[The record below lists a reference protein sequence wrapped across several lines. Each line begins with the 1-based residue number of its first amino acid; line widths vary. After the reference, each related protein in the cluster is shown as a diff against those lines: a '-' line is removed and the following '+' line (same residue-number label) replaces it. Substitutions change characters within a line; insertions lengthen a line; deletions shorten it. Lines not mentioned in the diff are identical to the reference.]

1 MTFSHENVISWVSG
15 ELRRS
20 KEEGITISKL
30 FEGIEKNAHVNEDS
44 KVSLWSDLVCDENI
58 LLLDGKE
65 TQLSKS
71 PLRKLGLE
79 DVLALGLGEKRIYMR
94 QKVKLTNDN
103 NPKPSGAEEDQS
115 LAPHIHVQSRD
126 ITTTPSASQVNMS
139 QAVSTIQAQP
149 TELGSSF
156 PMNNEGG
163 IELSRNKSR
172 LPQTELL
179 HNDSTDSRSNSEVS
193 LEPVIVPS
201 TPVGRERETTKANSI
216 KKIDSNLKKATYTP
230 YEQIRYEAGISG
242 AYINPKVTGSAE
254 PTRGRPIKRPRLIVF
269 KSEMLKDPTWLE
281 RRKGTW
287 HEYFAEAIA
296 SQIIDAEDSNHGLLK
311 RKTESKFRI
320 TISDTEA
327 TPKRRR
333 ISKKT
338 KNSTPFSPCQKLAE
352 KKIQSKEEMNRQDS
366 DDNETNK
373 NKSTPNLAGPSG
385 KQESQKKIVT
395 RRTLIIK
402 SNQSLVNP
410 RPSRAS
416 TMNSSIQSED
426 QDNISIPSGLNK
438 LDSHLNLPAT
448 GNNTPSAS
456 KSSIISSMPRRRSSR
471 VESTQPQ
478 AIQDNNNMGNYNQS
492 SIEGDDLILRASLA
506 SNEGVRRD
514 LSVNTPVSASSSKT
528 SRRSNKLNQNHIT
541 SQSAI
546 RTRASPKKA
555 QLDSADDAIVSTSYI
570 SSNHLQSPGE
580 TSEQPIIDVVHNQKL
595 TGKASDKIS
604 NKINDA
610 LRDENL
616 LPSSPEKSTLSTIED
631 DSSPHSQAL
640 VRPCL
645 SLLNKDIGK
654 KYGPAPYGSPD
665 VSAPNKLA
673 TLRSALSAAETNTS
687 TDVIAVLRDIECSEI
702 TKTVSPTSDIQSQNS
717 FSKEGKIIRPEAPQK
732 SLSPEADI
740 SSMQSESEGPMAPQ
754 TENSPEKMKGKRSH
768 FQAIQHEQSPLAGNQ
783 PKKLKLNLK
792 KRTRGS
798 EPSNNV
804 ESNLTEAAAIQFP
817 PESARLTCIYQG
829 KAGNLIL
836 SENKQT
842 LRFLSVH
849 QSSDSEIFKLD
860 ISDIAQNPITSIT
873 GSVPMELRI
882 KEGSQG
888 SEIIIHT
895 FEFPPTTTAIESANN
910 MRAKIVTG
918 IVACKLRSGQDY
930 NHPVQIKEE
939 MQKPYKCETCE
950 KRFKNQNGLEYHV
963 SKAATT
969 CNPNFDPQIG
979 PGKRGR
985 KKRKQSPDT
994 SNNKAQEGEDAP
1006 PPIDPQ
1012 QTNPEQDHEK
1022 HDSSDDAGSSSESD
1036 ASVMSWAMKNSTS
1049 GVGRIRKA
1057 RELESSETLASR
1069 KIDFNNKNPKESEAF
1084 EENERNLA
1092 TSVDKMDILLAVP
1105 QSSKTPLDSIAEKVF
1120 LSSTM
1125 ESNRYE
1131 ALMLSLV
1138 QANNN
1143 IFPGDQSLWFCL
1155 IALWLKQPKFSQPS
1169 DGLVSA
1175 PEYKECNQLLDN
1187 LIETKRLERNYFTI
1201 QGQDGKHYTRCIIST
1216 PGTDLKSH
1224 CGKELSRLIKECV
1237 PSHYV
1242 PPQFSPGE
1250 SILSKLRDLNDKNSI
1265 ASSNLKDNTVTS
1277 HPGFQSLVLPSNLAD
1292 LGSCTNPDNQLVDI
1306 EMVETEKE
1314 PADSANDEMA
1324 TTPKE
1329 LNQPRTK
1336 TWNSKISEGLR
1347 RYHQSLGRTSKPRLA
1362 RKKPNSQGAK
1372 GTKKCSSPDVSEQ
1385 TWNCAQFYLQDPDTG
1400 TWDQLNSS
1408 FLGISLVSSESP
1420 RVFIESI
1427 TYMQEE
1433 NGTWSNRPI
1442 GHGMSTNYS
1451 ASAPFPTTP
1460 NALDKIR
1467 CVERKPRTR
1476 RSTAKTLSKSE
1487 VHRPLRQS
1495 KRLTEETPISKTR
1508 STRKSKAK
1516 VTESVP
1522 AIDVNATKSDSIA
1535 PMRKI
1540 HAEDKAIEETPCD
1553 HHEPS
1558 SISERSK
1565 RYLTRSQGDKNSQ
1578 ISPEITAR
1586 EPLNPSAKPA
1596 AHTNTA
1602 LCNSDIIRFYEP
1614 KKHGLEAV
1622 KNPGLDTLPSSFG
1635 LFNSAC
1641 EKTTQK
1647 VFNCMACYSEI
1658 NFIAPLPVDPAC
1670 SFEDGSWTA
1679 TGNLSEKDDNYEVR
1693 WDEQT
1698 AFDMNSIPYREM
1710 SYSLT
1715 FDEVVPKPPDIKV
1728 QKQSSQSRCKQSNNS
1743 SRQRCTRLLT
1753 HLNVDFWGIGDHPES
1768 SSHFLGI
1775 PMAAGDEVA
1784 KLRKRNAHDSMSLA
1798 IEKRFIIAVIVIR
1811 ALTGGI
1817 ECLTDWVLVSLLFPK
1832 FSLNFMRGHWKQ
1844 LLIRH
1849 KKIIDRLE
1857 SDFQEAFVTAY
1868 ESGEIA
1874 AIDYDDLQSYDWNKL
1889 IDWTMN
1895 TVDTSF
1901 SHKPVTIPNSRAELQ
1916 TRYAMEVIDHKE
1928 TWRDKWFETNA
1939 ATYRRLDY
1947 ASFHALSIPVMK
1959 RSELD
1964 SKIEPA
1970 DLTVAKSWF
1979 RAMALSPEDENSS
1992 VIMEKKM
1999 LSFGNNLCEKALA
2012 ALIESKVIIQRSKK
2026 RPNSGSRNYETTEI
2040 FSRSLRREVKP
2051 KCLRDASVFKRY
2063 LDSEFRS
2070 GKKCVRV
2077 DYMAW
2082 DGDIMVISNLQ
2093 ARERIELIAMGVPRE
2108 KFGLTEGGYETKKI
2122 PRERLRFELD
2132 IYPTSSYIYDDENEI
2147 LKNAIDLGP
2156 PRGKQTALPV
2166 WYSIN
2171 ETVISAVWKDI
2182 YSAIAQVLALRAGVD
2197 IPELVRIFTPTMEQW
2212 EIKLLIDW
2220 GEKIGLFCRLHE
2232 SIDGWIAGEW
2242 WWAYAMT
2249 LFANDRF
2256 TVGQDVRHEPKDPF
2270 SMKGRL
2276 SS

>member
-1 MTFSHENVISWVSG
+1 MTLSHESVISWVLG

-20 KEEGITISKL
+20 EEEGITISKL
-30 FEGIEKNAHVNEDS
+30 FEGIENYAHVNEDT
-44 KVSLWSDLVCDENI
+44 KVSLWSDLVCDKNI

-65 TQLSKS
+65 TELSKS

-79 DVLALGLGEKRIYMR
+79 DVLALGLGEKRIYIR
-94 QKVKLTNDN
+94 QKVKLTNDDN
-103 NPKPSGAEEDQS
+103 LKPLDAGEDQS
-115 LAPHIHVQSRD
+115 FAPQILSQSED
-126 ITTTPSASQVNMS
+126 IITTPSALHVNVS
-139 QAVSTIQAQP
+139 QAASTIHAQP
-149 TELGSSF
+149 TELGSSLA
-156 PMNNEGG
+156 MDKEG
-163 IELSRNKSR
+163 S
-172 LPQTELL
+172 TEL
-179 HNDSTDSRSNSEVS
+179 NSLSYSEAS
-193 LEPVIVPS
+193 LEPGIFPS
-201 TPVGRERETTKANSI
+201 TPVGREREITKANSI

-296 SQIIDAEDSNHGLLK
+296 SQIIDAEDSNHGLRK

-320 TISDTEA
+320 TISDSEA

-333 ISKKT
+333 VSKKT
-338 KNSTPFSPCQKLAE
+338 KNSTPFSPYQKPAE
-352 KKIQSKEEMNRQDS
+352 NWTQSEEEINCQDS
-366 DDNETNK
+366 DDNENI
-373 NKSTPNLAGPSG
+373 NQSTPKFAGPSG
-385 KQESQKKIVT
+385 KQEPQKKIVT

-402 SNQSLVNP
+402 SNQSLVNS
-410 RPSRAS
+410 RPSREM
-416 TMNSSIQSED
+416 TVKSSIQSED
-426 QDNISIPSGLNK
+426 QDSSSTPSGLNR
-438 LDSHLNLPAT
+438 LGSHLNLPAT
-448 GNNTPSAS
+448 GHNTSPAS

-471 VESTQPQ
+471 VDSNQTQ
-478 AIQDNNNMGNYNQS
+478 AIQDNNMGNYNQS
-492 SIEGDDLILRASLA
+492 TIEGDDLILRASLA
-506 SNEGVRRD
+506 SNEVVRRD
-514 LSVNTPVSASSSKT
+514 LSSNSLVPASSPKT
-528 SRRSNKLNQNHIT
+528 TRRSAKSNQNHIT
-541 SQSAI
+541 PRSAI
-546 RTRASPKKA
+546 LTRVTPRKA
-555 QLDSADDAIVSTSYI
+555 QLESTDDTILSTPCL
-570 SSNHLQSPGE
+570 SSNHLQSPGKA
-580 TSEQPIIDVVHNQKL
+580 SEQPITNVINTQNL
-595 TGKASDKIS
+595 TGKLSDRISDKM
-604 NKINDA
+604 NDV
-610 LRDENL
+610 LSDKNL
-616 LPSSPEKSTLSTIED
+616 LPSSPEKLTLSTNED
-631 DSSPHSQAL
+631 DSRPHTQVL
-640 VRPCL
+640 VRPSL

-673 TLRSALSAAETNTS
+673 TLRSALSAAETNTAA
-687 TDVIAVLRDIECSEI
+687 DVIAGLKGIECSE
-702 TKTVSPTSDIQSQNS
+702 TRKTVSPTSDSHSQNPI
-717 FSKEGKIIRPEAPQK
+717 SKEREIIEPEASQK
-732 SLSPEADI
+732 SLAPEADI
-740 SSMQSESEGPMAPQ
+740 SNMQSESEESLLQVPQ
-754 TENSPEKMKGKRSH
+754 TENSLEKIKGKRSYS
-768 FQAIQHEQSPLAGNQ
+768 QATQQEQSPLVGNQ

-792 KRTRGS
+792 KRIRGS
-798 EPSNNV
+798 EPPNNV
-804 ESNLTEAAAIQFP
+804 ESDLKEAAAIQFP
-817 PESARLTCIYQG
+817 AESARLTCIYQG

-836 SENKQT
+836 SENKQI
-842 LRFLSVH
+842 LKFLSLN
-849 QSSDSEIFKLD
+849 QSSDSELFKLD

-969 CNPNFDPQIG
+969 CNPNFDPQVG

-985 KKRKQSPDT
+985 KKRKQSLDT

-1049 GVGRIRKA
+1049 GIGRIRKA

-1069 KIDFNNKNPKESEAF
+1069 RIDFNNKNPKESEVYN
-1084 EENERNLA
+1084 ENERNLA
-1092 TSVDKMDILLAVP
+1092 TAVDKMELLLAVP
-1105 QSSKTPLDSIAEKVF
+1105 QSAKTPLDSIAEKVF

-1125 ESNRYE
+1125 ESNKYE

-1155 IALWLKQPKFSQPS
+1155 IALWLKQSTSSQPS

-1175 PEYKECNQLLDN
+1175 PEYKECNKFLDN
-1187 LIETKRLERNYFTI
+1187 LIETKKLERNYFTI

-1224 CGKELSRLIKECV
+1224 CAMELSRLIKECV

-1250 SILSKLRDLNDKNSI
+1250 SILSKLGDLDDKNSI
-1265 ASSNLKDNTVTS
+1265 ASLNLKDNTVTS
-1277 HPGFQSLVLPSNLAD
+1277 HLGFQSSALPPNLVD
-1292 LGSCTNPDNQLVDI
+1292 LGTCTNPDNQLVDS
-1306 EMVETEKE
+1306 EMIETEKE
-1314 PADSANDEMA
+1314 PADSANDEIA

-1329 LNQPRTK
+1329 LNQTRTK

-1347 RYHQSLGRTSKPRLA
+1347 RYHQSLGRTSKPRPT

-1372 GTKKCSSPDVSEQ
+1372 GTKKYSSPDVSEQ

-1408 FLGISLVSSESP
+1408 FLDISLVSSESP
-1420 RVFIESI
+1420 RVFVESI
-1427 TYMQEE
+1427 TYMQGE
-1433 NGTWSNRPI
+1433 NGSWSIRPI
-1442 GHGMSTNYS
+1442 GHGMSTNCS
-1451 ASAPFPTTP
+1451 ASALFPTTP
-1460 NALDKIR
+1460 KALDKIR
-1467 CVERKPRTR
+1467 CIERKPRTR
-1476 RSTAKTLSKSE
+1476 RSTTKIPSKNE
-1487 VHRPLRQS
+1487 VHRPLRHS

-1516 VTESVP
+1516 VTESVS
-1522 AIDVNATKSDSIA
+1522 AIDAPAMKLDTSTA
-1535 PMRKI
+1535 PMRKV
-1540 HAEDKAIEETPCD
+1540 HVEDKAIEETPYD
-1553 HHEPS
+1553 QHEPS

-1565 RYLTRSQGDKNSQ
+1565 RYLTRSQGEKNSE
-1578 ISPEITAR
+1578 ISSETTTR
-1586 EPLNPSAKPA
+1586 ESLHPSTKPS
-1596 AHTNTA
+1596 AHTNMA
-1602 LCNSDIIRFYEP
+1602 LCNSDMIRFYEP
-1614 KKHGLEAV
+1614 KKHGIEAV
-1622 KNPGLDTLPSSFG
+1622 RNPGLDTLPSSFG

-1641 EKTTQK
+1641 EETTQK
-1647 VFNCMACYSEI
+1647 DFNYIDHYSEI
-1658 NFIAPLPVDPAC
+1658 NFIAPLPVDPTC
-1670 SFEDGSWTA
+1670 SFEEGSWTT
-1679 TGNLSEKDDNYEVR
+1679 TGVLSEIDDNYEVR

-1698 AFDMNSIPYREM
+1698 AFDMNSIPYQEM
-1710 SYSLT
+1710 SFSLT
-1715 FDEVVPKPPDIKV
+1715 FDEIVPKPLDIKI
-1728 QKQSSQSRCKQSNNS
+1728 QKQSSISRCKQSNGSN
-1743 SRQRCTRLLT
+1743 RQRCTRLLT

-1768 SSHFLGI
+1768 SSQFLGI

-1798 IEKRFIIAVIVIR
+1798 VEKRFIIAVIVIR

-1857 SDFQEAFVTAY
+1857 SDFQEAFVAAY

-1874 AIDYDDLQSYDWNKL
+1874 AIDYDDLQNYDWNKL

-1901 SHKPVTIPNSRAELQ
+1901 SHKPVTIPDSRAELQ
-1916 TRYAMEVIDHKE
+1916 MRYAMEVIDHKE

-1947 ASFHALSIPVMK
+1947 ASFHALSIPVLK
-1959 RSELD
+1959 RSESE

-1999 LSFGNNLCEKALA
+1999 LSFGNSLCEKALA

-2147 LKNAIDLGP
+2147 LKKAIDLGP
-2156 PRGKQTALPV
+2156 PRGKQMALPV

-2171 ETVISAVWKDI
+2171 ETVIIAVWKDI

-2197 IPELVRIFTPTMEQW
+2197 IPELVRIFTPTMEEW

-2242 WWAYAMT
+2242 WWAYAMK

-2256 TVGQDVRHEPKDPF
+2256 IVGQDVRHEPKDPF